1 MEIANEHYFYV
12 EFEEEESWYYK
23 EAVKLIR
30 GFEQHNVA
38 SPFNKKNY
46 ATVDKE
52 EFSFKTS
59 EIGRLI
65 ALIKDWESTQMLFCG
80 KPMDYQEMI
89 KVLRVF
95 RCGLYRTDSREGEG
109 YCADSLWG
117 CRLLNV
123 IDTSSVEEIK
133 DYIEEKVYWFDFGYF
148 EEENLWIISK
158 DDIRD
163 GLQLEIEKK
172 YIDHCPFFQL
182 ETIDKLLYALPDKI
196 DLNSDKRWQIRYKK
210 TVSGSDMLEAVG
222 IKPNLKGEIVVEED
236 ENRNIPLVSFSD
248 IGGIDDVIQSIREV
262 IELPL
267 KRPELFR
274 YMGIKPHKG
283 ILLYGPP
290 GCGKTMIAKAIAN
303 EINAHFIAVK
313 GPELLNKY
321 LGESEANLRTVFSD
335 ARDKQPA
342 IIFFDEI
349 DAVAQKRSSSEMLR
363 NESRFVTQLLSLMDG
378 IEDYGK
384 VCVIAST
391 NRHESLDMALLRP
404 GRFDYTIFI
413 NKPTKKGCKDI
424 FRIKTRH
431 MPLSSRINDEV
442 FAEKLHGLTGAEIDF
457 VVREAA
463 YNSLRR
469 SLDLKKC
476 ISSDNNYK
484 INLNKLRII
493 ETDLEQSLKRVK
505 TMRNEAT
512 SKENE

>member
-1 MEIANEHYFYV
+1 MEFGK
-12 EFEEEESWYYK
+12 EESWYYK
-23 EAVKLIR
+23 EAVNIIR
-30 GFEQHNVA
+30 GFENHTVA
-38 SPFNKKNY
+38 SPLNGMNI
-46 ATVDKE
+46 ANIDKE

-59 EIGRLI
+59 EIGRLV
-65 ALIKDWESTQMLFCG
+65 ALIKDWESTQMFFEG
-80 KPMDYQEMI
+80 KQMDYQEMI

-95 RCGLYRTDSREGEG
+95 RCGIYRTDSGEGEG

-133 DYIEEKVYWFDFGYF
+133 DYSEERVYWFDFGYF
-148 EEENLWIISK
+148 EEENLWVISK
-158 DDIRD
+158 DDIRE

-172 YIDHCPFFQL
+172 YIRHCPFFSM
-182 ETIDKLLYALPDKI
+182 ETVEKLLHALPDQV

-210 TVSGSDMLEAVG
+210 TVSGSAMLEAVG
-222 IKPNLKGEIVVEED
+222 IKPNLKGELIEDND
-236 ENRNIPLVSFSD
+236 ENRNIPVVSFSD

-303 EINAHFIAVK
+303 EINAHFIAIK

-321 LGESEANLRTVFSD
+321 LGESEANLRSVFSD
-335 ARDKQPA
+335 ARDKQPS

-349 DAVAQKRSSSEMLR
+349 DAVAQKRSSSETLR
-363 NESRFVTQLLSLMDG
+363 SESRFVTQLLSLMDG

-391 NRHESLDMALLRP
+391 NRHESLDTALLRP

-413 NKPTKKGCKDI
+413 NKPTKKGCQDI
-424 FRIKTRH
+424 FTIKTKD
-431 MPLSSRINDEV
+431 MPLSATIDDEH
-442 FAEKLHGLTGAEIDF
+442 FAEKLQGLTGAEIDF

-463 YNSLRR
+463 YNCLRR

-484 INLNKLRII
+484 INLNKLRIA
-493 ETDLEQSLKRVK
+493 ESDLEQSLIRVK
-505 TMRNEAT
+505 SMQR
-512 SKENE
+512 KEIPSEERK